1 MNEIP
6 PKLQNQIAQFQALQ
20 QQLQS
25 VLSQK
30 FRMESQL
37 REVQMTVEE
46 LNKSPEDVTIYRNVG
61 SLLIK
66 ASDKKAI
73 LKEVVDD
80 KETLEVRIK
89 TLDRQEK
96 SLREKY
102 QTMQEQL
109 NKALG
114 AGAVAPSDHDN

>member
-1 MNEIP
+1 M
-6 PKLQNQIAQFQALQ
+6 K
-20 QQLQS
+20 
-25 VLSQK
+25 
-30 FRMESQL
+30 
-37 REVQMTVEE
+37 
-46 LNKSPEDVTIYRNVG
+46 KSPENVTIYRNVG

-66 ASDKKAI
+66 ASDKAVI
-73 LKEVVDD
+73 QKEVVDD

-114 AGAVAPSDHDN
+114 AASAASPDKEN

>member
-1 MNEIP
+1 MNEIS
-6 PKLQNQIAQFQALQ
+6 PKLQNQIAQFQQLQ

-30 FRMESQL
+30 FRLEAQL
-37 REVQMTVEE
+37 REAQMTVDE
-46 LNKSPEDVTIYRNVG
+46 LGKSPDKVIIYKSIG

-66 ASDKKAI
+66 ASDKSSV
-73 LKEVVDD
+73 LKEVEED
-80 KETLEVRIK
+80 KETLEIRIK

-102 QTMQEQL
+102 QVMQDQL
-109 NKALG
+109 SKALG
-114 AGAVAPSDHDN
+114 SGAAPAPIDEN